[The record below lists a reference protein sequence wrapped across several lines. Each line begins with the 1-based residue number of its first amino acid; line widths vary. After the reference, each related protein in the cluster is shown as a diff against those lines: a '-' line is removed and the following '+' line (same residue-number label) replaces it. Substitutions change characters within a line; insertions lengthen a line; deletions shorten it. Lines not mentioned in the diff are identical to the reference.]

1 MSNIKSP
8 RAYAP
13 WMKDEADEFEDLL
26 DKDIDKYREDLADK
40 SLIHAVKT
48 IAELTRDQVLKAY
61 SNHPRVT
68 PRF

>member
-1 MSNIKSP
+1 
-8 RAYAP
+8 
-13 WMKDEADEFEDLL
+13 MKDEVDEFEDLA
-26 DKDIDKYREDLADK
+26 DKDIDKYREDMADK